1 MRNTII
7 AGNWKMHKTFA
18 EAKEFFQE
26 ISDWEKDFVH
36 KCKILIFPPDL
47 YVPSALEITNINDID
62 IGVQN
67 IYYKD
72 FGAFTGQI
80 SAKMLSSI
88 GCNYS
93 LVGHSERR
101 KIFHE
106 TNEETNLKLKSL
118 LENNFNIVL
127 CIGETENERETRKT
141 EDVLATQLNI
151 GLKDISAEEMQNI
164 IIAYEPVWAIG
175 TGKTATPEIAQDAHK
190 FVRNWLSEKYG
201 NQVSDEISI
210 LYGGSV
216 KVSNIEKLIK
226 QEDIDGALI
235 GGASLN
241 LDDFKKIIEISEN
254 NINRQ

>member
-1 MRNTII
+1 
-7 AGNWKMHKTFA
+7 
-18 EAKEFFQE
+18 
-26 ISDWEKDFVH
+26 
-36 KCKILIFPPDL
+36 
-47 YVPSALEITNINDID
+47 
-62 IGVQN
+62 
-67 IYYKD
+67 
-72 FGAFTGQI
+72 
-80 SAKMLSSI
+80 
-88 GCNYS
+88 CNYS

-175 TGKTATPEIAQDAHK
+175 TGKTATPEIAQDAHQ

-201 NQVSDEISI
+201 NQVSYEISI